1 MEAEISD
8 GNEKETSRSDS
19 DWENRKLC
27 SDGNCIGVIGKDGLC
42 NECGKRYED
51 SLPEESSIE
60 KEELPPEEEVTREA
74 AEPGELE
81 DFPADADWEN
91 RKLCS
96 DGNCIGVIG
105 TDGRCKECGK
115 SYKS

>member
-8 GNEKETSRSDS
+8 ENKKETSLSDS
-19 DWENRKLC
+19 DWE
-27 SDGNCIGVIGKDGLC
+27 S
-42 NECGKRYED
+42 
-51 SLPEESSIE
+51 
-60 KEELPPEEEVTREA
+60 
-74 AEPGELE
+74 
-81 DFPADADWEN
+81 

-115 SYKS
+115 KYEGSLTEESSIEKEEPPPEEAVSREAAESGEIDDDAPADGDWENRKLCSDGNCIGVIGADGRCKECGKPYS